1 MPLLHFNQN
10 KFYMEKSDIKL
21 KIPSAAFYIEP
32 TRAFIGNLAQS
43 LGFSRKRVADIQLV
57 LDEICSNAVHHGSI
71 DATVGVKL
79 RIRIDTN
86 SLEILVRD
94 TGSRQTGKKNW
105 LTHERLSEIEANRS
119 PCSESGHGIFIAKS
133 LADTYE
139 MQRNAAG
146 GTDVRVVF
154 GRLKPSDPKL

>member
-1 MPLLHFNQN
+1 MA
-10 KFYMEKSDIKL
+10 KADIKL
-21 KIPSAAFYIEP
+21 KIPSAVFYIEP
-32 TRAFIGNLAQS
+32 IRAFIGNLAHN

-57 LDEICSNAVHHGSI
+57 LDEICSNAIRHGSV

-79 RIRIDTN
+79 QIRIAPH

-94 TGSRQTGKKNW
+94 TGSPQTGQKSW
-105 LTHERLSEIEANRS
+105 LTHERLAEIEANRS
-119 PCSESGHGIFIAKS
+119 PSSESGHGIFIAKS

-139 MQRNAAG
+139 MHPNSAG

-154 GRLKPSDPKL
+154 GLLKPSD

>member
-1 MPLLHFNQN
+1 MA
-10 KFYMEKSDIKL
+10 KSDIKL

-32 TRAFIGNLAQS
+32 ARAFIGNLAQS

-57 LDEICSNAVHHGSI
+57 LDEICSNAVHHGSV

-79 RIRIDTN
+79 RIRINTH

-94 TGSRQTGKKNW
+94 TGSRHTGEKNW

-119 PCSESGHGIFIAKS
+119 PCNESGHGIFIAKS

-139 MQRNAAG
+139 MQPNADG

-154 GRLKPSDPKL
+154 RGLKPNDLKP

>member
-1 MPLLHFNQN
+1 MA
-10 KFYMEKSDIKL
+10 KSDIKL

-32 TRAFIGNLAQS
+32 VRAFIGNLAQS

-79 RIRIDTN
+79 RIRIDTH

-94 TGSRQTGKKNW
+94 TGSRHTGEKSW
-105 LTHERLSEIEANRS
+105 LTHERLAEIEANRS
-119 PCSESGHGIFIAKS
+119 PSSESGHGIFIAKS

-139 MQRNAAG
+139 IQSNAVG
-146 GTDVRVVF
+146 GTDVRVIF
-154 GRLKPSDPKL
+154 ELLKPNNLKL